1 MLEFN
6 TIIDIDTFRI
16 LHKLCEKIGIVDDSG
31 KLCAEVVDNKII
43 EKKVDYYGNLREEV
57 LYSEP
62 FDVQYATTLIN
73 LYKQTC
79 LYMNLNKGEIEGSN
93 DYKTAYRL
101 GLEDS
106 KKPYTKRR

>member
-1 MLEFN
+1 MLEYH

-16 LHKLCEKIGIVDDSG
+16 VHKLCESIGIVDDSG
-31 KLCAEVVDNKII
+31 KLCAEVSENKIV
-43 EKKVDYYGNLREEV
+43 EKNVDCYGNLQEKV

-62 FDVQYATTLIN
+62 FDVQYAATLIS

-79 LYMNLNKGEIEGSN
+79 LYLNLNKRVVEESN
-93 DYKTAYRL
+93 DYKTASRI
-101 GLEDS
+101 GLDDS